1 MVVDR
6 LHRAARIVGADEKGA
21 LLRLD
26 DGGSVRSFI
35 GGVILNQ
42 LGWASALG
50 LRTGLFGKQGADEP
64 GRVLR
69 AAMDR
74 AGIEY
79 HLTLD
84 GSASSVAEI
93 FLDASGERAIYF
105 DPAATAELSEGDVR
119 TRHEAFVR
127 RGARL
132 TTEVHQVPLVVVLEA
147 LRLAREAGLE
157 TAVDL
162 DVPPSHAVPALGD
175 EATLLA
181 VLGMADLLKPSKRAA
196 RELAGAP
203 DADPLELAQLL
214 RKRFGCGAVV
224 VTDGAAGSA
233 VSADAFVGRVA
244 APPVEMVDAT
254 GAGDAFFGGLL
265 AGLHQGLGWE
275 DAARLGNA
283 CGAACIERLGAFP
296 ADAAWAR
303 ARALELY
310 DGAPFA
316 PAAAPVDPTLA
327 EIVEAFD
334 IALEELGAL
343 RNRVAPHAYADAL
356 ALIRESEA
364 GGGRVH
370 VTGVGKPEHVA
381 RYGASLLASTGT
393 PAQFLHA
400 TETVHG
406 SAGQVVPGDVV
417 IAISNSGTTGELL
430 AAVSTVR
437 ALGARIIAIT
447 GGLTSPLALAA
458 DVTLDA
464 GVAREGGGLGLA
476 PRASV
481 AAELLVLAGLSTG
494 LETARGFTRAE
505 YHRRHPGGQLGKI
518 SGGDSG
524 PG

>member
-50 LRTGLFGKQGADEP
+50 LRTGLFGKQGDDEP

-162 DVPPSHAVPALGD
+162 DVPPSHAVPALG
-175 EATLLA
+175 
-181 VLGMADLLKPSKRAA
+181 
-196 RELAGAP
+196 EL
-203 DADPLELAQLL
+203 
-214 RKRFGCGAVV
+214 
-224 VTDGAAGSA
+224 
-233 VSADAFVGRVA
+233 
-244 APPVEMVDAT
+244 
-254 GAGDAFFGGLL
+254 
-265 AGLHQGLGWE
+265 
-275 DAARLGNA
+275 
-283 CGAACIERLGAFP
+283 
-296 ADAAWAR
+296 
-303 ARALELY
+303 
-310 DGAPFA
+310 
-316 PAAAPVDPTLA
+316 
-327 EIVEAFD
+327 
-334 IALEELGAL
+334 
-343 RNRVAPHAYADAL
+343 
-356 ALIRESEA
+356 
-364 GGGRVH
+364 
-370 VTGVGKPEHVA
+370 
-381 RYGASLLASTGT
+381 
-393 PAQFLHA
+393 
-400 TETVHG
+400 HG
-406 SAGQVVPGDVV
+406 SFP
-417 IAISNSGTTGELL
+417 
-430 AAVSTVR
+430 
-437 ALGARIIAIT
+437 
-447 GGLTSPLALAA
+447 
-458 DVTLDA
+458 
-464 GVAREGGGLGLA
+464 
-476 PRASV
+476 
-481 AAELLVLAGLSTG
+481 
-494 LETARGFTRAE
+494 
-505 YHRRHPGGQLGKI
+505 
-518 SGGDSG
+518 
-524 PG
+524 